1 MTLRAA
7 KWTATL
13 TRATQTLRICL
24 DTTPTY
30 EVAGSAAVDA
40 LACARVRRT
49 RARGMVGLRV
59 RVLVPVRDSVEA
71 LILRSTMGGDE
82 PQLIYYYYL

>member
-13 TRATQTLRICL
+13 TRATQTPRMCL
-24 DTTPTY
+24 DTPPTY

-40 LACARVRRT
+40 LACARACVELVRAEWLGSEFVSLCLCEIASR
-49 RARGMVGLRV
+49 
-59 RVLVPVRDSVEA
+59 P
-71 LILRSTMGGDE
+71 
-82 PQLIYYYYL
+82 